1 MMGIKELENQNSS
14 KGNFSNDVVFR
25 NGLLFSFA
33 FSHFVGLVWR
43 REEISFSCNGM
54 MYKYYF

>member
-25 NGLLFSFA
+25 NGLLFFFRFFSFRR
-33 FSHFVGLVWR
+33 FSFG
-43 REEISFSCNGM
+43 EERKFLSHVTE
-54 MYKYYF
+54 